1 MFIGEMGCWIV
12 IGLYNLYYTIQARRN
27 GGSLQGYEQIATS
40 EDSTAAVGG
49 NSSSEGVEGDAPS
62 SPILKAMTSNHPS
75 HPELEGYKILLL
87 ALPASM
93 FVVAIVCC
101 VLALRTKCADL
112 WDSL

>member
-27 GGSLQGYEQIATS
+27 GGSSQGYEQIATS
-40 EDSTAAVGG
+40 DDSTATGAQG
-49 NSSSEGVEGDAPS
+49 NSSSEETEAPS

-75 HPELEGYKILLL
+75 HPELEGFKILLL

-93 FVVAIVCC
+93 LC
-101 VLALRTKCADL
+101 ALHCSCLLLGDL
-112 WDSL
+112 FLLKRAC